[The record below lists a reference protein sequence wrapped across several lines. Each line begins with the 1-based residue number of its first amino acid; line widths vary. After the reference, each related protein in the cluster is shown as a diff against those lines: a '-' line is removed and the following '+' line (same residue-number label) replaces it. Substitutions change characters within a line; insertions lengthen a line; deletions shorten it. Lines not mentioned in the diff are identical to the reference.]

1 MGIIVSEEYTNN
13 YGSVTNAYY
22 VNIDNIVISKAYL
35 DDFKYNIKADRN
47 LYMSKQVRDDNKLSF
62 ETDQVMV
69 LSNTVNDIHGQVYT
83 QIKTQ
88 YQYVNYTD
96 DI

>member
-1 MGIIVSEEYTNN
+1 MGIIVSEEYINN
-13 YGSVTNAYY
+13 YGSVANVYY
-22 VNIDNIVISKAYL
+22 VNIDNIVVSKAHL
-35 DDFKYNIKADRN
+35 DDFKYNIRADRN